1 MLILATIELVWL
13 GCVLYGAFLLAHT
26 SEPGANDPAV
36 RVVDSSHS
44 SSSTGINWMFV
55 LALLVLVLFWL
66 DVALA
71 VAAAV

>member
-1 MLILATIELVWL
+1 
-13 GCVLYGAFLLAHT
+13 
-26 SEPGANDPAV
+26 V
-36 RVVDSSHS
+36 RVVDSSH

>member
-1 MLILATIELVWL
+1 MWSWRRSSS
-13 GCVLYGAFLLAHT
+13 YGLRVCSTERSYSSHT

-44 SSSTGINWMFV
+44 SSSTGINWILV
-55 LALLVLVLFWL
+55 LALLVIALFWL